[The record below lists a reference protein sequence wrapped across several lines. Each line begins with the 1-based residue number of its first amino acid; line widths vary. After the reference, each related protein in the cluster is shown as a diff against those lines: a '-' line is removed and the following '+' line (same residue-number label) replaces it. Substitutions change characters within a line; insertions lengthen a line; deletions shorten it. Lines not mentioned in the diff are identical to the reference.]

1 MKSPSHQ
8 ITQFLCAS
16 AVNWARMKK
25 KRPKP
30 FRAVTAVKS
39 AAREKIG
46 MPPPTRRDP
55 DVKKERREKHKP
67 TLGKLLEQD

>member
-1 MKSPSHQ
+1 
-8 ITQFLCAS
+8 
-16 AVNWARMKK
+16 MKK

-39 AAREKIG
+39 AAREKLG

-67 TLGKLLEQD
+67 TLSKFLEQD